1 MDVVHEIVCLKPI
14 YSIKNNVQVIYN
26 AKMTYKHLKYVHD
39 LAFGR
44 QSCLQRVS
52 GLTSAGGSTKAVAIS
67 TVTHKLLSGYIL
79 SLPRFDE
86 GSGILI

>member
-1 MDVVHEIVCLKPI
+1 MKIKVPNIILSAFHLELTLKH
-14 YSIKNNVQVIYN
+14 IK
-26 AKMTYKHLKYVHD
+26 D
-39 LAFGR
+39 LRPFCHR
-44 QSCLQRVS
+44 IWI
-52 GLTSAGGSTKAVAIS
+52 STKAVAIS

>member
-1 MDVVHEIVCLKPI
+1 MRNADLDGTKLHLYI
-14 YSIKNNVQVIYN
+14 YISLYIYI
-26 AKMTYKHLKYVHD
+26 YISLYIYIYIYLHIYIYRFL
-39 LAFGR
+39 L
-44 QSCLQRVS
+44 S

-79 SLPRFDE
+79 SLLRFDE